1 MSTFGI
7 TDDGQLIDAVNY
19 LLVNLGQN
27 TGNSTGNVGNAVT
40 INTTTGQ
47 VNQNGILLSYFYQ
60 YLYVRYATNSTGTTG
75 FSTSPTN
82 ATYYGVLNNANG
94 STLSPT
100 VLNNPANYQWTQVA
114 GGGFGTTKFLWYSTL
129 GGQQIQFYVGPTTL
143 NSNYALTPTTTPI
156 NLQFVT
162 ATSTLPLVVMTA
174 YQRANS
180 LPATPT
186 GGTYN
191 FSTLEFLAPT
201 SPTVWSNSI
210 PVGNSAFYST
220 QNTFQA
226 DPTGNVVVGPI
237 GPWTTAVLTGQ
248 NGANGTNGA
257 NGANGANGT
266 NGANG
271 ISTYLYNVFQSAAST
286 PATPTGGSYTFST
299 ATGVPPTGWLN
310 YPSSSGNNSVY
321 VSTTSVSTTTP
332 TVPVT
337 SLTWSS
343 PTQYTGGNGTPG
355 PRGFIPM
362 GYVLTP
368 STPVGASNSNL
379 SFWFQSPT
387 NGTPAGSNAAPVGT
401 GFVPVDGDTASFTYS
416 ANTAV
421 NIVYTYNSANSSWTP
436 ANGQVINGN
445 VFVTGSV
452 NANKLAANDIYTLK
466 LQSTNATFGS
476 PTGFGFWLD
485 AATGNAYMANTVT
498 IGNQLRV
505 GNNANIGT
513 NLIVGA
519 NATIGTNLIV
529 GANAQIGGNLTIGG
543 LTTNGTLNPNVVTN
557 TAIASGVDGGKLQS
571 GTVTAA
577 QIAAGTIT
585 ATQISASYVYAGN
598 IISTNAAN
606 SFPSI
611 NSPGYW
617 LRYDTGD
624 ARFGGN
630 VNIGNNLTVGNLI
643 TTSTLNA
650 NTVSFENLQSG
661 LLASS
666 PGSVII
672 AQSPH
677 SIAGS
682 SGWSEITANWYD
694 FVMAYVTIPYSPAY
708 SVAGAANPRF
718 TINFNGNFAFT
729 MGTAGVSFP
738 YIQAYVKTLVPSG
751 GSVAP
756 GATYTSVGTAQY
768 LTGTTSFNGRIW
780 YAPGTITVPVASW
793 SPTTSVVIGIALFG
807 SLNPTYA
814 ITGTLS
820 NMTFSASNA

>member
-1 MSTFGI
+1 MSTFSI
-7 TDDGQLIDAVNY
+7 TDDGQLVDAVNY
-19 LLVNLGQN
+19 LLVNLGQ
-27 TGNSTGNVGNAVT
+27 GGTGNVGNAVT

-47 VNQNGILLSYFYQ
+47 VSQGSNLLSYFYQ
-60 YLYVRYATNSTGTTG
+60 YLTVRYATNSTGTAG

-82 ATYYGVLNNANG
+82 ATYYGVLNNSSATPAG
-94 STLSPT
+94 AS
-100 VLNNPANYQWTQVA
+100 NPANYQWTQVA

-129 GGQQIQFYVGPTTL
+129 GGRQIAFYVGTTAL
-143 NSNYALTPTTTPI
+143 NANYAQVQDNTAI
-156 NLQFVT
+156 NLDFVT
-162 ATSTLPLVVMTA
+162 STSTLPLVVMTA
-174 YQRANS
+174 FQRANS
-180 LPATPT
+180 TPATPT

-191 FSTLEFLAPT
+191 FSTLQFIAPAT
-201 SPTVWSNSI
+201 WSNSI

-226 DPTGNVVVGPI
+226 DPTGNVVVGPV

-257 NGANGANGT
+257 NGANGANGV
-266 NGANG
+266 NGY
-271 ISTYLYNVFQSAAST
+271 STYLYNVFQSAAST
-286 PATPTGGSYTFST
+286 PATPTGGSYTFTT
-299 ATGVPPTGWLN
+299 ATGVPPAGWLN
-310 YPSSSGNNSVY
+310 YPSSSGNNAVY
-321 VSTTSVSTTTP
+321 VTTAAVQTTTP
-332 TVPVT
+332 NVAVT

-416 ANTAV
+416 ANSAV
-421 NIVYTYNSANSSWTP
+421 NVVYTYNSGNSSWTP

-485 AATGNAYMANTVT
+485 AASGNAYMANTVT

-505 GNNANIGT
+505 GNNATIGS
-513 NLIVGA
+513 NLIVGN
-519 NATIGTNLIV
+519 NAAIGGNLIIGTNASI

-543 LTTNGTLNPNVVTN
+543 LATNGVLNADTVTN
-557 TAIASGVDGGKLQS
+557 NNIVTGSITGGKLAAS
-571 GTVTAA
+571 TITAA

-650 NTVSFENLQSG
+650 NTVSFDNLQTG
-661 LLASS
+661 LLAAS
-666 PGSVII
+666 PGSVIV
-672 AQSPH
+672 ATSPH
-677 SIAGS
+677 TIAGS
-682 SGWSEITANWYD
+682 SGWTETTVNWYD
-694 FVMAYVTIPYSPAY
+694 FVMAYVNIPYSPAY
-708 SVAGAANPRF
+708 SVAGAANPKF

-780 YAPGTITVPVASW
+780 YQPGTITVPVASW
-793 SPTTSVVIGIALFG
+793 SPTTSVIIGIALFG

-814 ITGTLS
+814 ITGTLT
-820 NMTFSASNA
+820 NMTFQASNA